1 MNEQEAFIAWYTP
14 AEMLTLRAWLI
25 VAAVV
30 NFLLTGI
37 DLLRGDA
44 LAAQITMLGTFS
56 LLLLRLMLP
65 NGEARRRD
73 IGMVIAGVTL
83 ACGLINLL
91 SSPLSIFDIWLRSW
105 MIIPAA
111 IALLWLSSARVSQW
125 DSGRINV
132 GAAEAGLARNRLML
146 ARYSRIG
153 AHSILLH
160 AVVLVLI
167 PVLWILDVAISPGN
181 ALGGALGDAFTGE
194 HFSKILSS
202 ESFWL
207 WLRNSLIV
215 SIGTTIFGLVIA
227 VPAGYAFSR
236 WRFRGRDQAMFSF
249 LLVQMFP
256 GVIILVP
263 YFLVMKSLG
272 LLNSNL
278 GLILAYSVTALP
290 LCVWMLKGF
299 FDTIPREL
307 EEAALLDGCNQAQV
321 FTKVVLPLSLPAV
334 AVTALFSFLAAW
346 NEFLLALTFNTSN
359 DMYTLPVGLAS
370 LISSTGQAWGDFAAA
385 SLLVSLPVVFLFI
398 VFQKFLIQGL
408 SAGGVKG

>member
-167 PVLWILDVAISPGN
+167 PVLWILDVAIS
-181 ALGGALGDAFTGE
+181 
-194 HFSKILSS
+194 
-202 ESFWL
+202 
-207 WLRNSLIV
+207 
-215 SIGTTIFGLVIA
+215 
-227 VPAGYAFSR
+227 
-236 WRFRGRDQAMFSF
+236 
-249 LLVQMFP
+249 
-256 GVIILVP
+256 
-263 YFLVMKSLG
+263 
-272 LLNSNL
+272 
-278 GLILAYSVTALP
+278 
-290 LCVWMLKGF
+290 
-299 FDTIPREL
+299 L
-307 EEAALLDGCNQAQV
+307 EEKTPQ
-321 FTKVVLPLSLPAV
+321 
-334 AVTALFSFLAAW
+334 
-346 NEFLLALTFNTSN
+346 
-359 DMYTLPVGLAS
+359 
-370 LISSTGQAWGDFAAA
+370 IS
-385 SLLVSLPVVFLFI
+385 V
-398 VFQKFLIQGL
+398 
-408 SAGGVKG
+408 